1 MRGVSA
7 AKLDESHVVRP
18 LFVSCRHD
26 ARRERMHANQY
37 RPVGRARW
45 CGGEPTCAAAATW
58 RPAPGRCAGARAGWT
73 GTRRISGAATLPPV
87 LPLLGEGPSQ
97 VEPTYTL
104 GAGDK
109 LRIIVYGQDGLTNSY
124 LIDTAGRI
132 DMPLIGSVG
141 ASGLTARRLAGVIA
155 SRLRNGYI
163 REPHVSVEV
172 EAYRPF
178 FILGQVT
185 YPGQYPFVPRMT
197 VETAVA
203 IAGGYTPR
211 AYRWSAEVTR
221 PMPDGPVK
229 LEGPPMFLLKPGDTV
244 FISERW
250 F

>member
-1 MRGVSA
+1 MLFARSLLVVATMLVVSGCMQTNTGLLA
-7 AKLDESHVVRP
+7 ALDGAVAS
-18 LFVSCRHD
+18 
-26 ARRERMHANQY
+26 
-37 RPVGRARW
+37 
-45 CGGEPTCAAAATW
+45 
-58 RPAPGRCAGARAGWT
+58 RPAPPPPPGAPLPVVAPVPGPV
-73 GTRRISGAATLPPV
+73 GPVPAAFPEPPPLPPV